1 MSGQL
6 NEETHT
12 NEILRQAGIDVPV
25 VEVKK
30 VEEVFNPAAVDGDGD
45 GLVQDSTKWERPVEP
60 APAVEPEVVAA
71 VEEVVVKLEEAA
83 PVVAA
88 PVKRNKSKKVGAD
101 FSSVPTELGSDITVS
116 LQRLVFENSFARNSA
131 SVIAV
136 QKRLIEC
143 GFITAGDDN
152 LGFLSVGTAEALTDF
167 AKEVAI
173 ETDDF
178 VREDI
183 IRALF
188 VGTPVE
194 VIA

>member
-1 MSGQL
+1 ML

-12 NEILRQAGIDVPV
+12 NEILRQAGIDVPA
-25 VEVKK
+25 VEVKNADAAAG
-30 VEEVFNPAAVDGDGD
+30 FNPDAVDGDGD
-45 GLVQDSTKWERPVEP
+45 GLVQDSTKWERPVSP
-60 APAVEPEVVAA
+60 APEPEVVAA
-71 VEEVVVKLEEAA
+71 VEEVVVKSEEAA
-83 PVVAA
+83 PAAA
-88 PVKRNKSKKVGAD
+88 PVKRNKSKKVAGSD
-101 FSSVPTELGSDITVS
+101 FSSVPTELGSDVVVS
-116 LQRLVFENSFARNSA
+116 LQRLVFENNFARNSA

-152 LGFLSVGTAEALTDF
+152 LGFLSVGTAEALVDF